1 VSSVDATLSRLLTS
15 GRVRTRP
22 AADMLAPSSLL
33 SEAGAVLPLDHA
45 RLLSLTNG
53 LEGYGGY
60 FRLFGLGP
68 WSVRDMRRWNAPRGW
83 RAAWRGRAENWWCFG
98 ETAWGDQYAYAAS
111 DDLLESDPTVYRLDA
126 HRLEP
131 EPVAACFGEFLR
143 AEFGRNALGPRDD
156 MTVAARERFGDL
168 DPALQLAYVPSL
180 LLGGDD
186 DLCNVIA
193 LPAREAMTLAGEA
206 YRGMLRTAV
215 PQ

>member
-1 VSSVDATLSRLLTS
+1 VSVDASLSRLLSS

-22 AADMLAPSSLL
+22 AADMMAPASLL
-33 SEAGAVLPLDHA
+33 SETGAVLPLDHA

-83 RAAWRGRAENWWCFG
+83 RSAWCGRADSWWCFG
-98 ETAWGDQYAYAAS
+98 ETAWGDQYAYARSEHPLDA
-111 DDLLESDPTVYRLDA
+111 DQTVFRLDA

-131 EPVAACFGEFLR
+131 EPVAACFADFLGE
-143 AEFGRNALGPRDD
+143 EFTRNAFGPRDE
-156 MTVAARERFGDL
+156 MTVEARERFGDL

-180 LLGGDD
+180 LLGGDE
-186 DLCNVIA
+186 DLANVIT

-206 YRGMLRTAV
+206 YRGLLRSAV
-215 PQ
+215 HH